1 MAREMSDWK
10 VWRVIEC
17 YGSYTVAL
25 VKPEINGRDKV
36 VEYSNKWFGFS
47 EIKEADNLATQ
58 LNKRDGLKE
67 LYD

>member
-1 MAREMSDWK
+1 MSDWK
-10 VWRVIEC
+10 VWRVIGS

-25 VKPEINGRDKV
+25 VKPEINGRVKV

-47 EIKEADNLATQ
+47 EIKEADKLAAQ